1 MKAGD
6 ADDGDVVAV
15 ANAEL
20 LGDPAVME
28 SLRDGGVWVKERG
41 VRTSLTF
48 RHAQKVIKG
57 GALGKVMGNMR
68 RP

>member
-1 MKAGD
+1 MKAGGT
-6 ADDGDVVAV
+6 DDGDVIGV
-15 ANAEL
+15 ANTEL

-28 SLRDGGVWVKERG
+28 RLRDGGVWVKERG

-48 RHAQKVIKG
+48 RHAQKVVKG
-57 GALGKVMGNMR
+57 GALGKLMGNMR

>member
-1 MKAGD
+1 MKAGGT
-6 ADDGDVVAV
+6 DDGDVIAV
-15 ANAEL
+15 ANTEL

-28 SLRDGGVWVKERG
+28 RLRDGGVWVKDRG

-48 RHAQKVIKG
+48 RHAQKVVKG
-57 GALGKVMGNMR
+57 GALGNRMGNMR